1 MNALVVQQFHW
12 ILAALAAGML
22 FALAGGLL
30 LARGGPAR
38 DQAGDDRSDASARH
52 QVLPHVML
60 LLVAL
65 AVAAGVLLL
74 LPAALILRYIAGLPV
89 LGLLLAAVALIT
101 AALVYAWRAR
111 PF

>member
-1 MNALVVQQFHW
+1 MNALVVQPYHW

-22 FALAGGLL
+22 VALLGGVL
-30 LARGGPAR
+30 LARREAVF
-38 DQAGDDRSDASARH
+38 DLDGDGQSEASARR

-65 AVAAGVLLL
+65 AAAAGVLLL
-74 LPAALILRYIAGLPV
+74 LPAAMIVRYISGFPV
-89 LGLLLAAVALIT
+89 VGMLLAAVALIT
-101 AALVYAWRAR
+101 APLVYAWRAR

>member
-30 LARGGPAR
+30 LARGGTAR
-38 DQAGDDRSDASARH
+38 DQAGDQSDASTRH

-65 AVAAGVLLL
+65 AVVAGVLLL
-74 LPAALILRYIAGLPV
+74 LPAAMILRYIAGLPV
-89 LGLLLAAVALIT
+89 LGLLLAAVALI
-101 AALVYAWRAR
+101 AAPLVYAWRAR